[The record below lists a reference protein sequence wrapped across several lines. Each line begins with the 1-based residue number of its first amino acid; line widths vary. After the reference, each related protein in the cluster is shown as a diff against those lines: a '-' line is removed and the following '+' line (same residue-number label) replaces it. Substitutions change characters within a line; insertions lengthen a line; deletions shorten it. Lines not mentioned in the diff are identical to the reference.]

1 MIWENKPL
9 NSKNRQSKK
18 RKKLTILLFA
28 VVLMG
33 FTYWFIPPVWRLN
46 GNSIMITQYIGN
58 QSERQ
63 VEKGPVEKEWL
74 RIDNVS
80 QYILNAVIVAED
92 GRFYQHHGLDFT
104 EIEKSI
110 SKNLRKGRL
119 ARGASTLTQ
128 QVVKMAFLTREKSF
142 IRKAREAVGALIL
155 EIILEKDSILEWY
168 VNLAEFGDG
177 VYGIGDASWHY
188 FQIEPDHLTIQ
199 QAIHLALI
207 LPSPKKWSTGL
218 RQKDLTD
225 FGHQRFAQL
234 AGHLRQGGYITVVEW
249 LNILKTANFGGPLKN
264 YDNIVMQF
272 LESEN

>member
-1 MIWENKPL
+1 L
-9 NSKNRQSKK
+9 DKNTERSGKG
-18 RKKLTILLFA
+18 RTRVVFIFA
-28 VVLMG
+28 VALIG
-33 FTYWFIPPVWRLN
+33 FTYWFIPPVWKLD
-46 GNSIMITQYIGN
+46 GNSIAIAQLIGN
-58 QSERQ
+58 QRERQ
-63 VEKGPVEKEWL
+63 VEKGPAEKEWL
-74 RIDNVS
+74 RIDKVS
-80 QYILNAVIVAED
+80 QHMLDAVIVAED
-92 GRFYQHHGLDFT
+92 ARFHQHYGLDFT

-119 ARGASTLTQ
+119 ARGASTITQ

-142 IRKAREAVGALIL
+142 VRKAREAVGALIL

-188 FQIEPDHLTIQ
+188 FQIKPDSITIQ

-207 LPSPKKWSTGL
+207 LPSPKIWSAGL

-225 FGHQRFAQL
+225 FGHERFAQL

-249 LNILKTANFGGPLKN
+249 LNVLTTANFGRPIQN
-264 YDNIVMQF
+264 YDIIVMQF
-272 LESEN
+272 LESEK